1 MVRMDQ
7 YEPKVASSKPR
18 FPASGQRGFSLVE
31 VIVAGIV
38 MIILCVGLLTV
49 FSYVT
54 NVNRGNNI
62 RAQALSALQQEI
74 EFYRSLKF
82 IPGQETAADLPNH
95 RSTDLYSGS
104 RTRPAVTSPSGMVFN
119 INVTVANLEPSPNP
133 SEEACTFKEITIQAV
148 PAVTQQ
154 GWLSDDNLNTR
165 ITMQR
170 VRAN

>member
-1 MVRMDQ
+1 MIEFAPEIIPIKGFRRTSD
-7 YEPKVASSKPR
+7 ET
-18 FPASGQRGFSLVE
+18 GFSLVE

-38 MIILCVGLLTV
+38 MVILCVGLLTV

-54 NVNRGNNI
+54 KVNRGNNI

-95 RSTDLYSGS
+95 RSADIYSGS
-104 RTRPAVTSPSGMVFN
+104 RTRPPVTSTSGMVFN
-119 INVTVANLEPSPNP
+119 INITVVNLEPSPNP
-133 SEEACTFKEITIQAV
+133 TEEACTFKEIRIQAV
-148 PAVTQQ
+148 PAVTQE
-154 GWLSDDNLNTR
+154 GWLSDDNLKTS

>member
-1 MVRMDQ
+1 MLEFAPEII
-7 YEPKVASSKPR
+7 YIKASRRISDEK
-18 FPASGQRGFSLVE
+18 GFSLVE

-38 MIILCVGLLTV
+38 MVILCVGLLTV

-54 NVNRGNNI
+54 KINRGNNI

-95 RSTDLYSGS
+95 RSADLYSGS
-104 RTRPAVTSPSGMVFN
+104 RTRPPVTSASGMVFN
-119 INVTVANLEPSPNP
+119 INVTVVNLNGSPTVA
-133 SEEACTFKEITIQAV
+133 EEYCTFKEITIQAV
-148 PAVTQQ
+148 PAVTQ
-154 GWLSDDNLNTR
+154 GHWLSDDNLNTR